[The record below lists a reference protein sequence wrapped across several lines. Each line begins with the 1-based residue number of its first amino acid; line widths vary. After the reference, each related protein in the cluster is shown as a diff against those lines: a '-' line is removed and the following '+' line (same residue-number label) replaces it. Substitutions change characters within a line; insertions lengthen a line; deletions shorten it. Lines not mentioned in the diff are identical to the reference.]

1 MKKKTN
7 SHPSIM
13 LVYKS
18 RFLTYRFTSE
28 HSTVYETGLNHFFLI
43 AVAMLKWS
51 LFRRTNLRKS
61 LSKAAVTKTEHSL
74 KSMISSSSNLFRS
87 SLIARAFGERRKIP
101 TVVGPSSKSWSSTIY
116 KKSNLNF
123 ETLHSQASASN
134 SGLAS
139 GVAIGYL
146 HTGGLIGPLPPPP
159 PPTAMIL
166 KFVIFWVRL

>member
-1 MKKKTN
+1 MENRKDVFLRKTNMKKKTN

-116 KKSNLNF
+116 KKIQFNF
-123 ETLHSQASASN
+123 WNFFTVKDEHLRVTWPGEL
-134 SGLAS
+134 L
-139 GVAIGYL
+139 
-146 HTGGLIGPLPPPP
+146 
-159 PPTAMIL
+159 
-166 KFVIFWVRL
+166 